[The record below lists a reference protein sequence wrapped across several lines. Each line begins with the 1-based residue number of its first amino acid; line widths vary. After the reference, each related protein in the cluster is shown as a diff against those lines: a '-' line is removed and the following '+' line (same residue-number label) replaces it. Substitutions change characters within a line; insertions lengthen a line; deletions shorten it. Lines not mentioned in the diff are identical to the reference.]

1 MPRWRATIL
10 PMRRASTLLGSP
22 IALLLL
28 VGCTQGSERDL
39 ARYYDDRGLFVV
51 NLPAANDVTV
61 TPPQPAQD
69 GPGLL
74 TGVISSPPAPSPSPQ
89 AAIGGF
95 DAAASGQPDQ
105 TVYQA
110 FAVTADEFDDLDQMA
125 LYFLTGDPLF
135 DVVIDDP
142 ARLDG
147 SPARLI
153 VADAR
158 EGGEVTSSVAAA
170 MTLGDGETGYLIAAL
185 FPPGG
190 WDAERADFER
200 IVRSFRSDVPPGL
213 ETFPVDGQAP

>member
-10 PMRRASTLLGSP
+10 PMRRASTLLVSP

-28 VGCTQGSERDL
+28 AGCTQGSERDL
-39 ARYYDDRGLFVV
+39 ARYYDDRGLFFV

-61 TPPQPAQD
+61 TPPQPPQD
-69 GPGLL
+69 GPSLL

-125 LYFLTGDPLF
+125 LYFLTGDPIF

-147 SPARLI
+147 APGFPRREPAATRCHPW
-153 VADAR
+153 
-158 EGGEVTSSVAAA
+158 T
-170 MTLGDGETGYLIAAL
+170 
-185 FPPGG
+185 
-190 WDAERADFER
+190 
-200 IVRSFRSDVPPGL
+200 
-213 ETFPVDGQAP
+213 APSCE